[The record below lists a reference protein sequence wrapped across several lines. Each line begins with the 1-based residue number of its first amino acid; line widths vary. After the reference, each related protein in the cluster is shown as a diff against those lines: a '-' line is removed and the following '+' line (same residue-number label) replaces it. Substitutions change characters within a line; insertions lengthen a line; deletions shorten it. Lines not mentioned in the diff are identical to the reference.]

1 MRARFFS
8 FAGFIFE
15 DERRDKMAENQVQK
29 KARREFSKGKSY
41 SEISKKL
48 NIPIST
54 LKTWRR
60 RYEWVRE
67 TIVETTCETSR
78 KKKVSTKGGFTSKAP
93 PKKKEEVDSSFQK
106 IKENLLNQLK
116 IKDRY
121 EEVYIDLVNDYMSL
135 WELKNE
141 LIRDLKER
149 GAQIEVIN
157 SKGFKQLK
165 KNDSSDS
172 LLKCNAQMLKLL
184 TELGLS
190 ASEVIANR
198 DDDEDDI

>member
-1 MRARFFS
+1 M
-8 FAGFIFE
+8 
-15 DERRDKMAENQVQK
+15 
-29 KARREFSKGKSY
+29 
-41 SEISKKL
+41 
-48 NIPIST
+48 
-54 LKTWRR
+54 
-60 RYEWVRE
+60 
-67 TIVETTCETSR
+67 
-78 KKKVSTKGGFTSKAP
+78 
-93 PKKKEEVDSSFQK
+93 
-106 IKENLLNQLK
+106 NQLK